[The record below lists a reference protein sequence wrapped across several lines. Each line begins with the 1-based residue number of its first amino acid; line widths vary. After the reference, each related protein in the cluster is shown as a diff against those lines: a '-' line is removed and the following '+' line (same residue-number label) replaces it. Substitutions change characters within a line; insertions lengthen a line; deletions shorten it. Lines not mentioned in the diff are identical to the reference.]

1 MATVDP
7 RTLPGLRYEDGVL
20 VQDATAPSLAAL
32 RPVVA
37 AEKDKFP
44 VYDDLQDRF
53 LRPADPLVAGE
64 PDGAD
69 RVIART
75 LAVCSGYAYSDAPT
89 VATMMARMGLL
100 ENRCRMIAMVNEA
113 MFIVSTAFLVQ
124 SEDGRVV
131 VLAYRGTEPLNFIN
145 WLTDADLSP
154 TPVVLQ
160 RGNLLTEEP
169 ASTAAEPLEIHGG
182 FYRNVR
188 ATRYKVMQTLARA
201 AEGLPVTATDEDSS
215 RLQPMEALYIT
226 GHSLGAAMAAIATLL
241 LKNTPEH
248 DRRFGAQLKATYSFA
263 QPMVGN
269 PALAAACNAD
279 DFLGR
284 RLFRFVYERDPVPHL
299 PSQDLGRYRNFGTE
313 YGYDGRRWARREGK
327 REAGQMGLIVNA
339 LGSGLMSLGRYLPV
353 LRSIPVD
360 YLLDDHRPHHYIEAL
375 TESGELTEF
384 GDNVYA

>member
-1 MATVDP
+1 MTTVDP

-37 AEKDKFP
+37 AEKDVFP
-44 VYDDLQDRF
+44 VYEDLQDRF
-53 LRPADPLVAGE
+53 LGPADPLVAGE

-69 RVIART
+69 RVLART
-75 LAVCSGYAYSDAPT
+75 LAVCSGYAYSDAET

-100 ENRCRMIAMVNEA
+100 GNRCRMIALVNEP

-145 WLTDADLSP
+145 WLTDANLSP

-160 RGNLLTEEP
+160 TGKLLTEEP
-169 ASTAAEPLEIHGG
+169 ARTAAEPLEIHGG

-201 AEGLPVTATDEDSS
+201 AEGVPVTAADGDEPT
-215 RLQPMEALYIT
+215 LQPMEALYIT

-241 LKNTPEH
+241 VKNTPEH
-248 DRRFGAQLKATYSFA
+248 DHRFGDQLKATYSFA

-269 PALAAACNAD
+269 PALAAACDAHE
-279 DFLGR
+279 FLGR
-284 RLFRFVYERDPVPHL
+284 RLFRFVYEKDPVPHL
-299 PSQDLGRYRNFGTE
+299 PSQDLGRYRNFGAE
-313 YGYDGRRWARREGK
+313 YGYDGTRWTRRDRK
-327 REAGQMGLIVNA
+327 KQAGQMGLVVNA

-360 YLLDDHRPHHYIEAL
+360 YLLDDHRPNHYIEAL
-375 TESGELTEF
+375 TDPGELTEF